1 MVQQTLVSG
10 LTMGLISFVLWWWLL
25 KNGWTESEARNLI
38 LLLMVLFENVHVFNC
53 RSERV
58 SAFRIPLRRNRILI
72 FGVLAA
78 QTIHI
83 LILYSPLMQKVLQV
97 TPVPLAVWGNLI
109 LLALVLLLV
118 MELFK
123 MVKTRTRQS
132 RP

>member
-1 MVQQTLVSG
+1 
-10 LTMGLISFVLWWWLL
+10 
-25 KNGWTESEARNLI
+25 
-38 LLLMVLFENVHVFNC
+38 MVLFENVHVFNC